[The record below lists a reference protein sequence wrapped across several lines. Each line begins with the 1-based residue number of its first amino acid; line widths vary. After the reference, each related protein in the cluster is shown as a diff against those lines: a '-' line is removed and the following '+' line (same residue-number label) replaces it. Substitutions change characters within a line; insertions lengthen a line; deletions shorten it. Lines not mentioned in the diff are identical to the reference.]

1 VLAAHVA
8 ARATFSHGDSVTE
21 PSVVGT
27 ADTFGGIWAALLA
40 SVARTGSACGLAAP
54 APGAWVAALAEPKT
68 AAGRALDDYVEA
80 QIHGGVDLAAD
91 VTAVV
96 ADPSFAGTPVEAG
109 LARVA
114 PHVIWHPGFE
124 LAPDE
129 FPADLRGPDVPP
141 LARRLGGDVLDAAA
155 LGRATGEDPQLIKY
169 LWHILVLRGRPASRQ
184 RQR

>member
-1 VLAAHVA
+1 
-8 ARATFSHGDSVTE
+8 
-21 PSVVGT
+21 
-27 ADTFGGIWAALLA
+27 
-40 SVARTGSACGLAAP
+40 
-54 APGAWVAALAEPKT
+54 
-68 AAGRALDDYVEA
+68 
-80 QIHGGVDLAAD
+80 
-91 VTAVV
+91 
-96 ADPSFAGTPVEAG
+96 
-109 LARVA
+109 
-114 PHVIWHPGFE
+114 VIWHPGFE